1 MVKIIRRVHE
11 REGAELE
18 RKKEGKDTQRE
29 REREQEREREKAREK
44 AVAVYQYLSPVAIF
58 TVNHIN
64 RTP

>member
-1 MVKIIRRVHE
+1 MVKIIQRVHE

-18 RKKEGKDTQRE
+18 RKKEGKDTE

>member
-1 MVKIIRRVHE
+1 MVTIIQRVHE

-18 RKKEGKDTQRE
+18 RKKEGKDTE